1 MAGRPVPTQLR
12 RPARAARRI
21 LRSALGQQEQPRA
34 AAASSVKPQTTPEP
48 DTAGADE
55 PQGLP
60 ELRTPAAGLP
70 ALQVRVAAALSPAV
84 AEVMAPEWDQ
94 QTADRADRELTALQ
108 GAQLLLAEF
117 RDGHVPGWGQDAA
130 QAAPLFTAAAQR
142 SVPAALWVTSGPV
155 PAAAQVEWLPSVD
168 QLYASTEQLRREVST
183 RWGREAE
190 LLEAAAQPRT
200 ANPVERG
207 GRGRRTGQALTV
219 VDGFDELSGQQE
231 LKNVLAAG
239 LKPLPVTETPLVR
252 LPGKSSPVT
261 LPASLATRL
270 HRADSRAHGL
280 DVIAT
285 AGVMTDLSACSPLA
299 PWTAVAAAASATPM
313 VAPAGLGG
321 RLPGELSALVPTVED
336 QKQFRSEIVARMQQP
351 ELRGREGHLLQRAV
365 LEQHTAG
372 HRARTLLGAA
382 GVQTPAVD
390 RSVSAVVP
398 TNRLHEL
405 DNVFGNIARQ
415 RHRDTELVL
424 VLHGLDV
431 DEAELQRR
439 ATEAG
444 VPRLVIVRADA
455 SLTLGSCMNL
465 GVQASSGRYI
475 AKMDDDNFYG
485 PGYLSD
491 LLDAFSYS
499 DASIVGKWCHLVW
512 LRSTGAVV
520 LRYPDSEHAYERRI
534 QGGAMLFDGDLV
546 RQVGFSD
553 IPRAVDS
560 DILDRS
566 MAEGA
571 KVYSADRYNFVSI
584 RGTDRTAHTWTVT
597 DSTFMTATGQLQFYG
612 DPRPHAS
619 L

>member
-1 MAGRPVPTQLR
+1 M
-12 RPARAARRI
+12 
-21 LRSALGQQEQPRA
+21 
-34 AAASSVKPQTTPEP
+34 
-48 DTAGADE
+48 
-55 PQGLP
+55 
-60 ELRTPAAGLP
+60 
-70 ALQVRVAAALSPAV
+70 
-84 AEVMAPEWDQ
+84 
-94 QTADRADRELTALQ
+94 
-108 GAQLLLAEF
+108 
-117 RDGHVPGWGQDAA
+117 
-130 QAAPLFTAAAQR
+130 
-142 SVPAALWVTSGPV
+142 
-155 PAAAQVEWLPSVD
+155 
-168 QLYASTEQLRREVST
+168 
-183 RWGREAE
+183 
-190 LLEAAAQPRT
+190 
-200 ANPVERG
+200 
-207 GRGRRTGQALTV
+207 
-219 VDGFDELSGQQE
+219 
-231 LKNVLAAG
+231 
-239 LKPLPVTETPLVR
+239 
-252 LPGKSSPVT
+252 
-261 LPASLATRL
+261 
-270 HRADSRAHGL
+270 
-280 DVIAT
+280 
-285 AGVMTDLSACSPLA
+285 
-299 PWTAVAAAASATPM
+299 
-313 VAPAGLGG
+313 
-321 RLPGELSALVPTVED
+321 
-336 QKQFRSEIVARMQQP
+336 
-351 ELRGREGHLLQRAV
+351 
-365 LEQHTAG
+365 
-372 HRARTLLGAA
+372 
-382 GVQTPAVD
+382 
-390 RSVSAVVP
+390 VP